1 MITVR
6 NLYRYPVKGLSPEP
20 LESVRLEPGETI
32 PFDRAYAI
40 ENGPGRFDSQ
50 APRHLPKINF
60 LMLMRNE
67 KLAALETAFDAGTQT
82 LTIYRDG
89 KQVARGDLST
99 KLGRQMIEQ
108 FIAGYMPGELKGAP
122 RVVSAPGHSFSDVAD
137 KCLHLVNLETAR
149 ALGVELGR
157 ELDPLRFR
165 ANVYFDGLEP
175 WAEAHWLDRQ
185 LRLGDATLEVF
196 ARTDRCAAT
205 DVNPET
211 ATRDTSIPPDMI
223 RMYGH
228 NELGV
233 YARVIDGG
241 MVHAG
246 AEIAVP
252 LQAQASARAPA

>member
-6 NLYRYPVKGLSPEP
+6 HLYRYPVKGLSPDP
-20 LESVRLEPGETI
+20 LASVRLEPGETF
-32 PFDRAYAI
+32 PFDRAWAI

-60 LMLMRNE
+60 LMLMRDE
-67 KLAALETAFDAGTQT
+67 RLAALETRFEPDTQV

-122 RVVSAPGHSFSDVAD
+122 RIVTAQGHSFSDVAE
-137 KCLHLVNLETAR
+137 KCLHLVNLETVR
-149 ALGVELGR
+149 ELGHQLGR
-157 ELDPLRFR
+157 DLEPLRFR

-175 WAEAHWLDRQ
+175 WAEHRWLDRQ
-185 LRLGDATLEVF
+185 IHVGRTLLEVF
-196 ARTDRCAAT
+196 SLTPRCAAT
-205 DVNPET
+205 DVDPDT
-211 ATRDTSIPPDMI
+211 ATRDTSIPPDMQ

-228 NELGV
+228 NDLGL
-233 YARVIDGG
+233 YAKVVGG
-241 MVHAG
+241 G
-246 AEIAVP
+246 EISVGDEIIA
-252 LQAQASARAPA
+252 